1 MSVFLDRLGAWCS
14 RTLSLPK
21 WVLLCIVLSRNENGI
36 IALNDTF
43 ENRLGIFSL
52 SKTLTLLADLVNVP
66 KTVAIL
72 IRYREAIRI
81 LTWRDFRARYRGS
94 IFGILWAVVQPLL
107 MMLAYTLVFSYFL
120 KVRFGSSDSPTVFAV
135 YLLCG
140 LVPWNAFA
148 EGINSACSLIR
159 ISPNLVKKVVF
170 PVEVLPVN
178 LTLVTMI
185 QQLIGLGLLL
195 MLVLVVG
202 NGLTLWILLLPFFLL
217 VQFMLQTGLSWLL
230 ASLSVFIPDFRQ
242 ATSLL
247 TLLLM
252 FITPIFYPETL
263 IPEHFRFLVTLNPM
277 AQIVGMY
284 RRVLLEGLPPTLE
297 QIAWAGGMS
306 LLFWMV
312 GYVWFNRTKHAFPD
326 YL

>member
-1 MSVFLDRLGAWCS
+1 M
-14 RTLSLPK
+14 
-21 WVLLCIVLSRNENGI
+21 
-36 IALNDTF
+36 
-43 ENRLGIFSL
+43 

-66 KTVAIL
+66 KTVATL

-81 LTWRDFRARYRGS
+81 LTWRDFHARYRGS

-195 MLVLVVG
+195 MLVLVIG

-217 VQFMLQTGLSWLL
+217 LQFMLQTGLSWLL

-242 ATSLL
+242 ATSLF

-263 IPEHFRFLVTLNPM
+263 IPERFRFLVTLNPM

-284 RRVLLEGLPPTLE
+284 RRVLMEGLPPTLE
-297 QIAWAGGMS
+297 QILWAGGMS

-312 GYVWFNRTKHAFPD
+312 GFVWFNRTKHAFPD

>member
-1 MSVFLDRLGAWCS
+1 MKPGEGWYNPVRAWVNQMMEEKPLKTSGKRWLDWINFPA
-14 RTLSLPK
+14 
-21 WVLLCIVLSRNENGI
+21 
-36 IALNDTF
+36 
-43 ENRLGIFSL
+43 
-52 SKTLTLLADLVNVP
+52 
-66 KTVAIL
+66 TVGML
-72 IRYREAIRI
+72 IRYRDAIRI

-94 IFGILWAVVQPLL
+94 IFGILWAVAQPLL
-107 MMLAYTLVFSYFL
+107 MMLAYTLVFSSFL
-120 KVRFGSSDSPTVFAV
+120 KVRFGSTDSPVVFAV

-140 LVPWNAFA
+140 LVPWNAFS
-148 EGINSACSLIR
+148 EGVNASCALMR
-159 ISPNLVKKVVF
+159 LSPNLVKKVVF
-170 PVEVLPVN
+170 PLEVLPVN

-185 QQLIGLGLLL
+185 QQLIGLALLL
-195 MLVLVVG
+195 ILVLVVG
-202 NGLTLWILLLPFFLL
+202 GGLSAWVLLLPFFLL

-242 ATSLL
+242 ATGLL

-263 IPEHFRFLVTLNPM
+263 IPERLRFLVTLNPM

-284 RRVLLEGLPPTLE
+284 RRVLMEGLPPTLE

-312 GYVWFNRTKHAFPD
+312 GYVWFSRTKHAFPD

>member
-1 MSVFLDRLGAWCS
+1 MSKA
-14 RTLSLPK
+14 
-21 WVLLCIVLSRNENGI
+21 
-36 IALNDTF
+36 
-43 ENRLGIFSL
+43 
-52 SKTLTLLADLVNVP
+52 LTLLVDLIDVP
-66 KTVAIL
+66 KTVAML
-72 IRYREAIRI
+72 VRFREAIRI

-94 IFGILWAVVQPLL
+94 IFGILWAVAQPLL

-120 KVRFGSSDSPTVFAV
+120 KVRFGSTDSPTVFAV

-140 LVPWNAFA
+140 LVPWNAFS
-148 EGINSACSLIR
+148 EGVNTSCSLMR
-159 ISPNLVKKVVF
+159 LSPNLVKKVVF
-170 PVEVLPVN
+170 PLEVLAVN

-185 QQLIGLGLLL
+185 QQLIGLALLL
-195 MLVLVVG
+195 ILVIVVG
-202 NGLTLWILLLPFFLL
+202 GGLNGWVLLLPFFLL

-242 ATSLL
+242 ATGLF

-263 IPEHFRFLVTLNPM
+263 IPERLRFLVTLNPM

-284 RRVLLEGLPPTLE
+284 RRVLMEGLPPTLE

-312 GYVWFNRTKHAFPD
+312 GYVWFTRTKHAFPD

>member
-1 MSVFLDRLGAWCS
+1 MSKA
-14 RTLSLPK
+14 
-21 WVLLCIVLSRNENGI
+21 
-36 IALNDTF
+36 
-43 ENRLGIFSL
+43 
-52 SKTLTLLADLVNVP
+52 LTLLVDLIDVP
-66 KTVAIL
+66 KTVATL
-72 IRYREAIRI
+72 VRFREAIRI

-94 IFGILWAVVQPLL
+94 IFGILWAVAQPLL

-120 KVRFGSSDSPTVFAV
+120 KVRFGSTDSPTVFAV

-140 LVPWNAFA
+140 LVPWNAFS
-148 EGINSACSLIR
+148 EGVNASCSLMR
-159 ISPNLVKKVVF
+159 LSPNLVKKVVF
-170 PVEVLPVN
+170 PLEVLPVN

-185 QQLIGLGLLL
+185 QQLIGLALLL
-195 MLVLVVG
+195 ILVLAVG
-202 NGLTLWILLLPFFLL
+202 GGLNGWVLLLPFFLL

-242 ATSLL
+242 ATGLF

-263 IPEHFRFLVTLNPM
+263 IPERLRFLVTLNPM

-284 RRVLLEGLPPTLE
+284 RRVLMEGLPPTLE

-312 GYVWFNRTKHAFPD
+312 GYVWFTRTKHAFPD

>member
-1 MSVFLDRLGAWCS
+1 MSKA
-14 RTLSLPK
+14 
-21 WVLLCIVLSRNENGI
+21 
-36 IALNDTF
+36 
-43 ENRLGIFSL
+43 
-52 SKTLTLLADLVNVP
+52 LTLLVDLIDVP
-66 KTVAIL
+66 KTVAML
-72 IRYREAIRI
+72 VRFREAIRI

-94 IFGILWAVVQPLL
+94 IFGILWAVAQPLL
-107 MMLAYTLVFSYFL
+107 MMLAYTLVLSYFL
-120 KVRFGSSDSPTVFAV
+120 KVRFVSTDSPTVFAV

-140 LVPWNAFA
+140 LVPWNAFS
-148 EGINSACSLIR
+148 EGVNTSCSLMR
-159 ISPNLVKKVVF
+159 LSPNLVKKVVF
-170 PVEVLPVN
+170 PLEVLAVN

-185 QQLIGLGLLL
+185 QQLIGLALLL
-195 MLVLVVG
+195 ILVIVVG
-202 NGLTLWILLLPFFLL
+202 GGLNGWVLLLPFFLL

-242 ATSLL
+242 ATGLF

-263 IPEHFRFLVTLNPM
+263 IPERLRFLVTLNPM

-284 RRVLLEGLPPTLE
+284 RRVLMEGLPPTLE

-312 GYVWFNRTKHAFPD
+312 GYVWFTRTKHAFPD

>member
-1 MSVFLDRLGAWCS
+1 MSKA
-14 RTLSLPK
+14 
-21 WVLLCIVLSRNENGI
+21 
-36 IALNDTF
+36 
-43 ENRLGIFSL
+43 
-52 SKTLTLLADLVNVP
+52 LTLLVDLIDVP
-66 KTVAIL
+66 KTVATL
-72 IRYREAIRI
+72 VRFREAIRI

-94 IFGILWAVVQPLL
+94 IFGILWAVAQPLL

-120 KVRFGSSDSPTVFAV
+120 KVRFGSTDSPTVFAV

-140 LVPWNAFA
+140 LVPWNAFS
-148 EGINSACSLIR
+148 EGVNASCSLMR
-159 ISPNLVKKVVF
+159 LSPNLVKKVVF
-170 PVEVLPVN
+170 PLEVLPVN

-185 QQLIGLGLLL
+185 QQLIGLALLL
-195 MLVLVVG
+195 ILVLAVG
-202 NGLTLWILLLPFFLL
+202 GGLNGWVLLLPFFLL

-242 ATSLL
+242 ATGLF

-263 IPEHFRFLVTLNPM
+263 IPERLRFLVTLNPM

-284 RRVLLEGLPPTLE
+284 RRVLMEGLPPTLE
-297 QIAWAGGMS
+297 QITWAGGMS

-312 GYVWFNRTKHAFPD
+312 GYVWFTRTKHAFPD

>member
-1 MSVFLDRLGAWCS
+1 
-14 RTLSLPK
+14 
-21 WVLLCIVLSRNENGI
+21 
-36 IALNDTF
+36 
-43 ENRLGIFSL
+43 L
-52 SKTLTLLADLVNVP
+52 SKALTLLVDLIDVP
-66 KTVAIL
+66 KTVATL
-72 IRYREAIRI
+72 VRFREAIRI

-94 IFGILWAVVQPLL
+94 IFGILWAVAQPLL

-120 KVRFGSSDSPTVFAV
+120 KVRFGSTDSPTVFAV

-140 LVPWNAFA
+140 LVPWNAFS
-148 EGINSACSLIR
+148 EGVNASCSLMR
-159 ISPNLVKKVVF
+159 LSPNLVKKVVF
-170 PVEVLPVN
+170 PLEVLPVN

-185 QQLIGLGLLL
+185 QQLIGLALLL
-195 MLVLVVG
+195 ILVLAVG
-202 NGLTLWILLLPFFLL
+202 GGLNGWVLLLPFFLL

-242 ATSLL
+242 ATGLF

-263 IPEHFRFLVTLNPM
+263 IPERLRFLVTLNPM

-284 RRVLLEGLPPTLE
+284 RRVLMEGLPPTLE

-312 GYVWFNRTKHAFPD
+312 GYVWFTRTKHAFPD